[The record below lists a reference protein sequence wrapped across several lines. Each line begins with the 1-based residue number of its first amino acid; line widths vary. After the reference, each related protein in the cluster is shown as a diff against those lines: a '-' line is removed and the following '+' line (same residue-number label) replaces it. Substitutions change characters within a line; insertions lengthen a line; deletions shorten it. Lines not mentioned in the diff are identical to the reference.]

1 MLDWS
6 IDDESESPLLIQTSR
21 YTLEKLVP
29 QLFFQ
34 RKVAIPN
41 LRKLAL
47 YSILRCWNILEILT
61 HASIF
66 IKKFLEYTKRPRNVV
81 FYSYVG

>member
-1 MLDWS
+1 MFQSSFAWHLGLFFFLEMLDWS

-21 YTLEKLVP
+21 YTLKKLVP

-61 HASIF
+61 QASIF
-66 IKKFLEYTKRPRNVV
+66 IKN
-81 FYSYVG
+81 S